1 MEDVKPVEVF
11 GFEMRKISQ
20 DTWDRPC
27 TDELELVGDLYS
39 FTVVSN
45 VGIQVFLTFLL
56 EDRRLSLRGLHVR
69 RQNQRPQIFLRSL
82 TVRASIVLDAH
93 KVDMLH
99 EICKPQCSN
108 WPATACF
115 VVGTRPPSTSI
126 DVMCPRKS
134 NEQLQKYFR
143 DLTRHLH
150 VYIALGSVIGCGI
163 LLEFGRHREEGKQN
177 LGKVTVFVQYRGLD
191 IPNGQVDQP
200 RCIVAGEVLELRLIR
215 SIDQWYNCCP
225 RRKSIL
231 RFLPPVCRIHHG
243 IHSITL
249 HLYGPGWSK
258 DQLVIGWVLLSEVP
272 LTFCRVSKIEKPP
285 IIWCGDGSFS

>member
-1 MEDVKPVEVF
+1 MEVL

-126 DVMCPRKS
+126 DVLCPRKS
-134 NEQLQKYFR
+134 NEQLQKYFG

-163 LLEFGRHREEGKQN
+163 LLEFGRHREEGK
-177 LGKVTVFVQYRGLD
+177 
-191 IPNGQVDQP
+191 
-200 RCIVAGEVLELRLIR
+200 
-215 SIDQWYNCCP
+215 
-225 RRKSIL
+225 
-231 RFLPPVCRIHHG
+231 
-243 IHSITL
+243 
-249 HLYGPGWSK
+249 
-258 DQLVIGWVLLSEVP
+258 
-272 LTFCRVSKIEKPP
+272 
-285 IIWCGDGSFS
+285 